1 MNREVGLTAL
11 RLVILS
17 VVAFAVALALVI
29 MIRVVGRWDAPLT
42 AGSLYMVLVAFL
54 ETLVVSALF
63 LWILSEIEKHVKRLI
78 SLRRLQSR
86 GLLE

>member
-17 VVAFAVALALVI
+17 VVAFAVALALAI
-29 MIRVVGRWDAPLT
+29 MIRVVGRWDASLT

-63 LWILSEIEKHVKRLI
+63 LWILSEIEKNVKRLI
-78 SLRRLQSR
+78 SLKRLESR
-86 GLLE
+86 GLL